1 MNNKFNCTCIKE
13 KVLSSYSLSEDK
25 KFVTS
30 NQGANETEY
39 CPFDNVEKLVVDYL
53 NIGYIYTNGGDTTN
67 LVLSFVSSYGMP
79 QRKMKKLDIADFSEG
94 AEALYLH
101 FAEIST
107 KPYPKNPEW
116 VLEPEPVSGV
126 VIGSGEVPVLQ
137 WQTGSLADAIELG
150 YTILVCNDIK
160 KLGICKHC
168 FKPFYAKNPKSEFC
182 SPVCR
187 NRYNVYKSR
196 SKNS

>member
-1 MNNKFNCTCIKE
+1 MNNKLNCTCLKE
-13 KVLSSYSLSEDK
+13 KVASAYVLSEDAK
-25 KFVTS
+25 YITVAPTS
-30 NQGANETEY
+30 NEAEY
-39 CPFDNVEKLVVDYL
+39 CPFDKIEKLVVDYL
-53 NIGYIYTNGGDTTN
+53 NIGYVFSLGGDTTDY
-67 LVLSFVSSYGMP
+67 VISFVSDYGMP
-79 QRKMKKLDIADFSEG
+79 DRKTKKLNIADFSEG

-101 FAEIST
+101 FAEITS

-126 VIGSGEVPVLQ
+126 VLGSGPFPILE

-160 KLGICKHC
+160 KIGICKHC
-168 FKPFYAKNPKSEFC
+168 QKPFYAKNPKSEFC
-182 SPVCR
+182 SPSCR

-196 SKNS
+196 SKNN

>member
-1 MNNKFNCTCIKE
+1 MNNKFNCTCINE
-13 KVLSSYSLSEDK
+13 KVSSSYVLSEDK
-25 KFVTS
+25 KYITAS
-30 NQGANETEY
+30 PNSKEKEY

-53 NIGYIYTNGGDTTN
+53 NIGYIYSIGDDFTED
-67 LVLSFVSSYGMP
+67 VLSFVSTYGMP
-79 QRKMKKLDIADFSEG
+79 DRRKKKLDIIDFAEG

-101 FAEIST
+101 FAEITT
-107 KPYPKNPEW
+107 KPYPENPEW

-126 VIGSGEVPVLQ
+126 VIGGGDMPVLQ

-160 KLGICKHC
+160 KIGLCKHC
-168 FKPFYAKNPKSEFC
+168 QKPFYAKNPKSEFC
-182 SPVCR
+182 SPSCR

-196 SKNS
+196 SKHN

>member
-1 MNNKFNCTCIKE
+1 MNNKFNCTCVNE
-13 KVLSSYSLSEDK
+13 KVLSSYTLSEDN
-25 KFVTS
+25 KFIIPVS
-30 NQGANETEY
+30 GATETEY
-39 CPFDNVEKLVVDYL
+39 CPFDNTEKLVVDYL
-53 NIGYIYTNGGDTTN
+53 NIGYIYSIGGD
-67 LVLSFVSSYGMP
+67 VVDSVYKFVSAYGMP
-79 QRKMKKLDIADFSEG
+79 QRRLKKLDIIDFAEG

-107 KPYPKNPEW
+107 EPYPENPEW

-126 VIGSGEVPVLQ
+126 VIGGGDMPVLQ

-160 KLGICKHC
+160 KLGLCKHC

-182 SPVCR
+182 SPSCR

-196 SKNS
+196 SKNK